1 MNEARSD
8 RESGVALGLAGK
20 RGLVVGGGF
29 GIGRAISR
37 TLAACGVSLA
47 IVERDSTRLSAICTE
62 LSAFGV
68 NLDVAAEGAA
78 RRAIAEAREAIGPLD
93 ILVNVVGQGRSVP
106 GIELTANEQLE
117 MMKINYFHHVEFC
130 SSFARACLND
140 CRPGVMTLASRP
152 RTVSAAGCLRCG
164 ESRTRFPGCQPGR
177 RTRGPLDP
185 SQRCSAG
192 RGDDRSQ
199 RHVTRGRR
207 AVRQRRSARTARDAT
222 GRRQHGSLPVL
233 RPLFLHYR
241 PDTGHGWWLIAIYE
255 DVALRRVLVKGPH
268 R

>member
-37 TLAACGVSLA
+37 TLAACGMSLA
-47 IVERDSTRLSAICTE
+47 IVERDSMRLSAICTE

-78 RRAIAEAREAIGPLD
+78 RRAIAEAREAIGPPD

-106 GIELTANEQLE
+106 GIELTVNEQLE

-140 CRPGVMTLASRP
+140 GRPGVMTL
-152 RTVSAAGCLRCG
+152 VSSLAALVA
-164 ESRTRFPGCQPGR
+164 FP
-177 RTRGPLDP
+177 
-185 SQRCSAG
+185 QRAAYG
-192 RGDDRSQ
+192 
-199 RHVTRGRR
+199 
-207 AVRQRRSARTARDAT
+207 AAKAAL
-222 GRRQHGSLPVL
+222 GSL
-233 RPLFLHYR
+233 
-241 PDTGHGWWLIAIYE
+241 
-255 DVALRRVLVKGPH
+255 VASLAVELGGR
-268 R
+268 